1 MNFFHKC
8 FFCFVLVSN
17 FIANV
22 AENKKVAINCPK
34 KSAIVIDYTNGQTVL
49 YNDKADEK
57 RYPASLTKMMTV
69 YILFDALKNKKVS
82 MNTKFYVSK
91 YAVAQAPSK
100 LELKV
105 GSKISVLNAI
115 KALMVKS
122 ANDVAVVVAE
132 GLAGNVKN
140 FCKIMNKKSRLIG
153 MTNTNFENPSGLP
166 DLKQTSCA
174 KDMAKLGIA
183 LYRDFPQYR
192 HFLSLKKFE
201 LGKKKYTTHCKIL
214 HWYKGADVAK
224 TGYICASGFNLLVS
238 AGRYDRTGKFR
249 RLFAVVMGGDSAKA
263 RDLCAGQLM
272 DKYFAS
278 YNIAAQKPKNK
289 SIQKSLN
296 SQISKSEMLD
306 DIIQTDKEILV
317 SNSVAISNFNS
328 MLDKLYEDNDECIA
342 SENEIVVTPK
352 VTQTKQKHKRKKQRN
367 H

>member
-1 MNFFHKC
+1 MNFGYKC
-8 FFCFVLVSN
+8 LICFVFASN

-22 AENKKVAINCPK
+22 AENKKVAVNCPK
-34 KSAIVIDYTNGQTVL
+34 KSAIVVDYTNGQTIL

-69 YILFDALKNKKVS
+69 YILFDALKSKKVS
-82 MNTKFYVSK
+82 MDTKFYVSK

-100 LELKV
+100 LELKA

-115 KALMVKS
+115 KALMIKS

-140 FCKIMNKKSRLIG
+140 FCRIMNKKSKLIG
-153 MTNTNFENPSGLP
+153 MTNTHFENPSGLP
-166 DLKQTSCA
+166 DAKQTSCA
-174 KDMAKLGIA
+174 RDMAKLGIA

-201 LGKKKYTTHCKIL
+201 HEKKTYKTHCKIL

-238 AGRYDRTGKFR
+238 AGRYDKSGKFR

-272 DKYFAS
+272 DKYFDS
-278 YNIAAQKPKNK
+278 YNIAPQKTKNK
-289 SIQKSLN
+289 SIQQSLN
-296 SQISKSEMLD
+296 SQISKSEMIE

-317 SNSVAISNFNS
+317 SNSTAISNFNN
-328 MLDKLYEDNDECIA
+328 MLDKLYEENDECI
-342 SENEIVVTPK
+342 STEDEIVVTPK
-352 VTQTKQKHKRKKQRN
+352 KQKHKKKRYSRN
-367 H
+367 